1 MLLFYL
7 ENLALNKDI
16 LLPDEEA
23 KHCLKVLRM
32 KNGDEL
38 HLTDGKGN
46 LGLATIVNDNP
57 KKCLVRIKQLNFQ
70 EKNRNYYIHV
80 AIAPTKNIDRIEWFV
95 EKCVEMGIDE
105 LSFLQTEHTERS
117 YFNEERIVKK
127 AISAMKQSLN
137 LHLPVINS
145 LQGYDK
151 FIKTQSEQSA
161 VNQKFIAYVDR
172 ENTQTLFQ
180 SAKPQGNYCVLIG
193 PEGDFSPTELSQ
205 ALAANFTM
213 VSLGKSRLRTE
224 TAGLVACHTLHL
236 LNE

>member
-32 KNGDEL
+32 RNGDEL

-46 LGLATIVNDNP
+46 LALATIVNDNP
-57 KKCLVRIKQLNFQ
+57 KKCLVKIKQLSFQ
-70 EKNRNYYIHV
+70 EKNCTYSIHV

-137 LHLPVINS
+137 LHLPMINS
-145 LQGYDK
+145 LQGYDT
-151 FIKTQSEQSA
+151 FIKTQAEKKQ
-161 VNQKFIAYVDR
+161 NTQNFIAYVDK

-180 SAKPQGNYCVLIG
+180 TAKPQGNYCVLIG
-193 PEGDFSPTELSQ
+193 PEGDFSPTELLQ
-205 ALAANFTM
+205 ALAIDFKM